1 MDAIRFEPAIGTD
14 FAIDRRQD
22 SNAGD
27 MFADMLGEQLKKRGE
42 SERIESA
49 ARRRSP
55 TERRQAADPQ
65 GAHGRPIRP
74 VIKHSPTIR
83 GEARPV
89 AEDRPLLAACKDDGT
104 APACMDAE
112 EPATLAPVT
121 EADEASGPEIR
132 ETGQTETAPETTNE
146 TTAGTAAGTT
156 AGTTGETV
164 AETTDETM
172 GQALAAGEVPLAAVT
187 VPPADTGAAPLEVEA
202 ADMAADS
209 AQPDS
214 IVPGET
220 AAPQAANGGT
230 TDAAAPTAA
239 GSAAG
244 FAAALAA
251 SQAATAVAALGDD
264 GGTTAGVTPGEAAAD
279 SLAAMPAGAAGVTAA
294 LAEVSVAEPAPA
306 ETAEAAAMTVKM
318 TPETPRPAESAKSRP
333 TTAAAQAEIRP
344 QAPAAMPT
352 PQASIA
358 AQPVQPAQGG
368 AVGDGADTPFDN
380 GLFDVDGG
388 GMPGWSLHLAQG
400 AAARRPDFVAQL
412 RQHLQDLPAHEQVAV
427 NIQRAL
433 REGTG
438 RLSIQLSPAE
448 LGKIHV
454 KLDIDEEK
462 RVTAAV
468 TVEKPSTLELLQRD
482 MKALERALH
491 DAGLKM
497 EGGDLSF
504 SLGRQDGKEFSQ
516 DAGNSGRPAYGAGQA
531 EDQVEVGLPSATA
544 AQIDTAAGVVNLEV

>member
-74 VIKHSPTIR
+74 VIKHPPTLR
-83 GEARPV
+83 GEAKPV
-89 AEDRPLLAACKDDGT
+89 AEDRPQLAARKEEGA
-104 APACMDAE
+104 APACMDTE
-112 EPATLAPVT
+112 EAATVAPVN

-132 ETGQTETAPETTNE
+132 ETGQTETAAE
-146 TTAGTAAGTT
+146 TTATAEA
-156 AGTTGETV
+156 TGETTAETI
-164 AETTDETM
+164 AETTGETM
-172 GQALAAGEVPLAAVT
+172 GQAAAAGEVPLAAVT

-209 AQPDS
+209 TQPDS
-214 IVPGET
+214 IVPGEA
-220 AAPQAANGGT
+220 AAPQAANGET
-230 TDAAAPTAA
+230 TDTEAAAAPT
-239 GSAAG
+239 AAG

-251 SQAATAVAALGDD
+251 SQEQTAAAALGDG
-264 GGTTAGVTPGEAAAD
+264 GGTTAGAMQSETASGSAIPAAVPAGSAAD
-279 SLAAMPAGAAGVTAA
+279 MTAA
-294 LAEVSVAEPAPA
+294 VATENIADLASA

-318 TPETPRPAESAKSRP
+318 TPETPRSAEPAKSRP
-333 TTAAAQAEIRP
+333 APAAAQAEIKA
-344 QAPAAMPT
+344 QAPAATPAPQAPMATQPT
-352 PQASIA
+352 P
-358 AQPVQPAQGG
+358 PAQST
-368 AVGDGADTPFDN
+368 AVDESAANPFDSSV
-380 GLFDVDGG
+380 LDADGS

-400 AAARRPDFVAQL
+400 AAAKRPDFVAQL

-531 EDQVEVGLPSATA
+531 EDQVEAETQAASA
-544 AQIDTAAGVVNLEV
+544 AQVDTAAGVVNLEV

>member
-1 MDAIRFEPAIGTD
+1 MDAIRFEPTIGTD

-42 SERIESA
+42 SERIEPP
-49 ARRRSP
+49 ARRRP
-55 TERRQAADPQ
+55 PAERRQAADPL

-74 VIKHSPTIR
+74 VIKHPHTLR
-83 GEARPV
+83 GEAKPV
-89 AEDRPLLAACKDDGT
+89 ADDRPQLAARKEDGT
-104 APACMDAE
+104 APACMDTE
-112 EPATLAPVT
+112 EAATVAPVN

-132 ETGQTETAPETTNE
+132 GTGQTETAAEAPAETTAE
-146 TTAGTAAGTT
+146 TTAGTT
-156 AGTTGETV
+156 
-164 AETTDETM
+164 AETTAETMAETTGETM
-172 GQALAAGEVPLAAVT
+172 GQAAAAGEAPLAAVT

-202 ADMAADS
+202 ADMAADGT
-209 AQPDS
+209 QPDS

-220 AAPQAANGGT
+220 AAPQAANGEA
-230 TDAAAPTAA
+230 TDAEAAAAPT
-239 GSAAG
+239 AAG

-251 SQAATAVAALGDD
+251 SQAATAAGALDNDGVPAAG
-264 GGTTAGVTPGEAAAD
+264 ATPGGATGDPLATMPAD
-279 SLAAMPAGAAGVTAA
+279 SVAGMTAA
-294 LAEVSVAEPAPA
+294 LAETRTAEPAPA

-318 TPETPRPAESAKSRP
+318 TPETPRPAEPAKSRP
-333 TTAAAQAEIRP
+333 TPAAAQAEIRP

-358 AQPVQPAQGG
+358 AQPVQPAQGA
-368 AVGDGADTPFDN
+368 AVGDG
-380 GLFDVDGG
+380 DGS

-400 AAARRPDFVAQL
+400 AAAKRPDFVAQL

-433 REGTG
+433 RDGTG

-531 EDQVEVGLPSATA
+531 EDQVEAELPSATA
-544 AQIDTAAGVVNLEV
+544 AQVDTAAGVVNLEV